1 MRLIQTRWYPE
12 WHGTRPVGNPPE
24 KRVFEQKFF
33 AVPGSPSSV
42 KNKGYLIVVRT
53 KLIAVISAGNRFDG
67 LENRNPVGTRRA
79 MTGALKRPNRFAK
92 AALSRIVIEDDSVL
106 RLFSISERIL
116 AGAVAKYD
124 GSLNPRLT
132 ESGINIT
139 SLWAFR
145 ISSST

>member
-42 KNKGYLIVVRT
+42 KNQGYRIVVRT

-67 LENRNPVGTRRA
+67 LENRNPVGNETSHDGCA
-79 MTGALKRPNRFAK
+79 QTAK
-92 AALSRIVIEDDSVL
+92 PLCQSSSFSEPSIRL
-106 RLFSISERIL
+106 RSTL
-116 AGAVAKYD
+116 VA
-124 GSLNPRLT
+124 NPRRKTSQNKTFVDLT
-132 ESGINIT
+132 GPSI
-139 SLWAFR
+139 R
-145 ISSST
+145 IQND

>member
-1 MRLIQTRWYPE
+1 
-12 WHGTRPVGNPPE
+12 
-24 KRVFEQKFF
+24 
-33 AVPGSPSSV
+33 
-42 KNKGYLIVVRT
+42 
-53 KLIAVISAGNRFDG
+53 
-67 LENRNPVGTRRA
+67 